1 MFRTSISRV
10 ARAVPRQT
18 VARSASTSV
27 APVALNNIEASW
39 KTLTPA
45 EQEQTFKHLEELQK
59 KDWKEL
65 SLDEKKASYYV
76 AFGPH
81 GPREPIQAEAGKT
94 IAGVAAAV
102 AVGGIIFYALR
113 KGGAE
118 TPKTVSKEWQEASN
132 EMLKEQKSDPFT
144 GVTSKD
150 YKGKGQSPVSP
161 WPINRD
167 PAANP
172 HFLNTL
178 RTSGVV
184 DTSYIFNMG
193 IDAILHRYESGL
205 EAANFA
211 EHSSEFCRANAIQ
224 LTADSSI
231 GFFRSNPPSGPFV
244 RAFVDRCPLAHSTT
258 ESARSDNEEAE
269 TTWTMI
275 DTDDIPPGQ
284 VEYVVHVPR

>member
-1 MFRTSISRV
+1 MFRTSVARV

-18 VARSASTSV
+18 VVRSASTSV

-94 IAGVAAAV
+94 IAGVVAAV

-113 KGGAE
+113 RGGAE
-118 TPKTVSKEWQEASN
+118 TPKTVSKEWQEAAN

-144 GVTSKD
+144 GIGSKD
-150 YKGKGQSPVSP
+150 YKGKGQVT
-161 WPINRD
+161 
-167 PAANP
+167 
-172 HFLNTL
+172 F
-178 RTSGVV
+178 
-184 DTSYIFNMG
+184 
-193 IDAILHRYESGL
+193 
-205 EAANFA
+205 
-211 EHSSEFCRANAIQ
+211 
-224 LTADSSI
+224 
-231 GFFRSNPPSGPFV
+231 
-244 RAFVDRCPLAHSTT
+244 
-258 ESARSDNEEAE
+258 
-269 TTWTMI
+269 
-275 DTDDIPPGQ
+275 
-284 VEYVVHVPR
+284 